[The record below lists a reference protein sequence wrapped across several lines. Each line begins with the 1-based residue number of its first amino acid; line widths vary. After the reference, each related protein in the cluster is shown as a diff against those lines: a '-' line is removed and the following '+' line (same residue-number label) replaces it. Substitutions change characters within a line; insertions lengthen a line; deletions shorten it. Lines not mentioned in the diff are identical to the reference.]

1 MKLRISILSFLA
13 LTIFAVNSFGEEACL
28 SSGTISVEEA
38 KKILK
43 PILGSAK
50 VVGTAEAPIEG
61 FYEVDIYS
69 RRNGKVFPIYLDCNK
84 EFVISGEIIDLKNG
98 KSITR
103 ERMRE
108 LISKAEEYKKK
119 EKELAKKELEKKIKN
134 LEKIIGKEKVEKL
147 KEIAPKRFLQEM
159 KIINVKNAP
168 EPNIIIGNPKAKLT
182 VMIIEDPECPACAVM
197 HNEVLKVVEKRPDI
211 KFEIYLFPLPF
222 HRHAKGIV
230 QNIICASSQK
240 EKAEILHKSFEI
252 VNSKKYKELSK
263 LEKECKKAEKTLKE
277 VDEFANKV
285 ELTGTPT
292 IVFPPNLSYTGVLR
306 AEDII
311 KIVDVLEK

>member
-38 KKILK
+38 KKVLK
-43 PILGSAK
+43 PILGNAK

-61 FYEVDIYS
+61 FYEVDIYN
-69 RRNGKVFPIYLDCNK
+69 RGKVFPIYLDCNK
-84 EFVISGEIIDLKNG
+84 EFVISGEIIDLKKG

-119 EKELAKKELEKKIKN
+119 EKELEKKELEKKIKN
-134 LEKIIGKEKVEKL
+134 LEKSLGKEKVEKL
-147 KEIAPKRFLQEM
+147 KEVAPKSFLKNV
-159 KIINVKNAP
+159 KIVDIKNAP

-182 VMIIEDPECPACAVM
+182 VMIIEDPECPACAMM
-197 HNEVLKVVEKRPDI
+197 HDEILKVVEKRPDI
-211 KFEIYLFPLPF
+211 KFEIYLFPLSF
-222 HRHAKGIV
+222 HKHAKGIA

-240 EKAEILHKSFEI
+240 EKAEILHKSFES
-252 VNSKKYKELSK
+252 VKNRDKKGLES
-263 LEKECKKAEKTLKE
+263 LEKECKKAEKSLKE
-277 VDEFANKV
+277 VNEFAKQV

-292 IVFPPNLSYTGVLR
+292 IVFPEGLSLTGVLR